1 MLSAK
6 TLIREMAGADADF
19 DATRR
24 SMESSSPVHLSMSR
38 PGASTLP
45 RKLAIHGEFVGLRD
59 SGVSVVAVSSELEE
73 LCSLCDRILVLSN
86 RKLVA
91 EFQRNTWRQEDILAA
106 AFSEFVSN
114 EAVTNSLGA

>member
-1 MLSAK
+1 M
-6 TLIREMAGADADF
+6 
-19 DATRR
+19 
-24 SMESSSPVHLSMSR
+24 
-38 PGASTLP
+38 
-45 RKLAIHGEFVGLRD
+45 
-59 SGVSVVAVSSELEE
+59 EE

-106 AFSEFVSN
+106 AFGEFVSN